1 LVLGNILQNILEIM
15 INFILTFHSFFQKE
29 KLIFWMVF
37 FDFAKILLRIFIN
50 SGFKINNVN
59 ITIDKI
65 KEYDR
70 ILSNLEIIQLN
81 FQILG

>member
-1 LVLGNILQNILEIM
+1 
-15 INFILTFHSFFQKE
+15 
-29 KLIFWMVF
+29 MVF

-59 ITIDKI
+59 ITIDNI